1 MPALASAPRLRRGL
15 LPLAHRVPL
24 QCQAVF
30 QVAGVQ
36 RITKRTKL
44 KCF

>member
-1 MPALASAPRLRRGL
+1 MPALASAPRLRHGL

-24 QCQAVF
+24 QCQVVF

-36 RITKRTKL
+36 RITKQTKL
-44 KCF
+44 KRF